1 MTPSGQAL
9 VGLFLSSCVV
19 VCVLQVVLLSSKMG
33 SQGAKDIP
41 AGGGLVRA
49 LSASP

>member
-1 MTPSGQAL
+1 MFL
-9 VGLFLSSCVV
+9 VGPVSQQLCRG
-19 VCVLQVVLLSSKMG
+19 VCVLQVLLLSSKMG

-49 LSASP
+49 LPSIK